1 MLKNGIEGLDKV
13 QNLKISIPQNKLKSL
28 LSVSS

>member
-1 MLKNGIEGLDKV
+1 MVLTIEGLDKV

-28 LSVSS
+28 LLVGS